1 MDHWHY
7 LTWLAR
13 QAMEGLTWAW
23 PVTMAILLLMAGSV
37 VSARGQLR
45 HLLRLGT
52 LWHLVPLVVPVIVL
66 VLGTWFACEAC
77 SPSSLGQGRRHYW
90 AMWAANGLLIGQV
103 VAAGLLTWFA
113 APLRLLAASFQL
125 LLAWCSL
132 WASFLAGMS
141 MSGDWL

>member
-1 MDHWHY
+1 MNHWHY

-13 QAMEGLTWAW
+13 QAIDGLAWAW
-23 PVTMAILLLMAGSV
+23 PVTTAILLLMFGAIVG
-37 VSARGQLR
+37 ARDRLR
-45 HLLRLGT
+45 HLLRLRT
-52 LWHLVPLVVPVIVL
+52 VWQLVPLLVPVIVL
-66 VLGTWFACEAC
+66 VLGTWFACEMC

-90 AMWAANGLLIGQV
+90 AMWAANGLLIVQL
-103 VAAGLLTWFA
+103 VAAGFLIRFA
-113 APLRLLAASFQL
+113 APLRLLAASFQV